1 MLRRLVCIE
10 DDPELIELIRLIV
23 QRSGFEVY
31 EAAGG
36 LAGIEL
42 VEELKPDL
50 VLLDLMMP
58 GIDGWE
64 VFDHLQA
71 NVETNTIPIIVVTA
85 RTYLD
90 ERVAELR
97 AADDGHFV
105 SKPFAPVQLM
115 EAIHRVLPGA

>member
-1 MLRRLVCIE
+1 MPRRLVCIE
-10 DDPELIELIRLIV
+10 DDPELIGLIRLIV

-31 EAAGG
+31 EASTG

-42 VEELKPDL
+42 VETLMPDL

-58 GIDGWE
+58 GIDGWQ
-64 VFDHLQA
+64 VFDHLRA
-71 NVETNTIPIIVVTA
+71 NGETSSIPIIIVTA

-105 SKPFAPVQLM
+105 SKPFAPTQLM
-115 EAIHRVLPGA
+115 EAINRVLPGA